1 MSPML
6 CFLPFHSLLLSFLQL
21 PSFPSASFL
30 LATIRSEDSLKWLH
44 KVIQSQ
50 AIHQRDWHPPP
61 TQTVLRTGGT
71 KPGQLS
77 ARIQKRLAQHYLCFS
92 LLSSTEERN
101 FLSSLEKMLL
111 AAQVFAGRTLKS
123 SAEQQ
128 VTKQTNSSPGPSN
141 SFLGIKMAS
150 PSSRWWQ
157 VFQESPQSRGQP
169 GMLWQRST
177 ELTTVPSSHN
187 LLCSLL
193 LPSELLRFPRTLQLV
208 LLCYSLL
215 SLLNKANGQC
225 YW

>member
-1 MSPML
+1 ML

-21 PSFPSASFL
+21 PNFPSASFL
-30 LATIRSEDSLKWLH
+30 LATIRSEDSLKWFH

-50 AIHQRDWHPPP
+50 AIHQPEWHPPP

-71 KPGQLS
+71 KPGQLA
-77 ARIQKRLAQHYLCFS
+77 ARIQKRLAQHCLFFP

-128 VTKQTNSSPGPSN
+128 VTEQTNSSPGPSN
-141 SFLGIKMAS
+141 SFLGIKTAS
-150 PSSRWWQ
+150 PSSRKD
-157 VFQESPQSRGQP
+157 
-169 GMLWQRST
+169 RSFRKAHRA
-177 ELTTVPSSHN
+177 EDSLGCSDLTTVPSSHN

-193 LPSELLRFPRTLQLV
+193 LPSFSG
-208 LLCYSLL
+208 SLALHNSYFFATPVL
-215 SLLNKANGQC
+215 SLLNKTKGQC